1 MAVSGGSHTR
11 AAPGAAAIPVAF
23 ASALLFG
30 ASFLAVVPAVT
41 TAAHTALRPDQ
52 WTAAIATLTTGF
64 ALGQCL
70 GPVLAGALA
79 DSAAG
84 VRAGLLLSVTILGVG
99 AMT

>member
-1 MAVSGGSHTR
+1 M
-11 AAPGAAAIPVAF
+11 
-23 ASALLFG
+23 
-30 ASFLAVVPAVT
+30 
-41 TAAHTALRPDQ
+41 
-52 WTAAIATLTTGF
+52 ATLTTGF

-84 VRAGLLLSVTILGVG
+84 VRAGLLLSATILGVG